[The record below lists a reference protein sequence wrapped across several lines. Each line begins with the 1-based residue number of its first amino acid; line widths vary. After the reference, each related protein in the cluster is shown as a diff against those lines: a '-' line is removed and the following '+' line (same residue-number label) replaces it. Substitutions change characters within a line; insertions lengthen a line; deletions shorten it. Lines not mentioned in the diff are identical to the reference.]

1 MTCIGIPENCFTF
14 YPSRPIIKIPDRQA
28 RIAVTFAHLTDIHLG
43 HHFAEKFGVDSKKNL
58 MTVLQDV
65 RLRGITH
72 LAVTGDI
79 AEDEEAPWFFKTL
92 KEYGFQTYI
101 TLGNH
106 DNLQAMELYNEH
118 VHAGHYYYKAPSEQ
132 ACLLFCDSREAYL
145 DEEQLC
151 WLVKEIEAST
161 LPILVFLHHPVLDC
175 DNSFMDRKYA
185 LKNRETVK
193 STLLATNKE
202 LNLFC
207 GHYHTVDERIDG
219 NIHQYI
225 TPSVFYQI
233 QKYSDTLQRDDKP
246 FGYRIIHIGR
256 EILTEIISF
265 S

>member
-1 MTCIGIPENCFTF
+1 M
-14 YPSRPIIKIPDRQA
+14 KL
-28 RIAVTFAHLTDIHLG
+28 AHITDIHLG
-43 HHFAEKFGVDSKKNL
+43 HRFEQKFGVDIKKNL
-58 MTVLQDV
+58 ITVLEDV
-65 RLRGITH
+65 CLRNISQI
-72 LAVTGDI
+72 AVTGDI
-79 AEDEEAPWFFKTL
+79 AEDDESAWFFDTIE
-92 KEYGFQTYI
+92 EYGFEMHFV
-101 TLGNH
+101 LGNH
-106 DNLQAMELYNEH
+106 DNPQAMELHYEH
-118 VHAGHYYYKAPSEQ
+118 VHAGRYYYKAPSEQ

-185 LKNRETVK
+185 LKNRETVR
-193 STLLATNKE
+193 SALQATHKNIH
-202 LNLFC
+202 LFC
-207 GHYHTVDERIDG
+207 GHYHTTDERSDG

-225 TPSVFYQI
+225 TPSIFYQI

>member
-1 MTCIGIPENCFTF
+1 M
-14 YPSRPIIKIPDRQA
+14 
-28 RIAVTFAHLTDIHLG
+28 AVRFAHLTDIHLG
-43 HHFAEKFGVDSKKNL
+43 HRFAEKFGVDSKKNL
-58 MTVLQDV
+58 ITVLQDI

-79 AEDEEAPWFFKTL
+79 AEDEEAPWFFKTI

-106 DNLQAMELYNEH
+106 DNPQAMELHYEH
-118 VHAGHYYYKAPSEQ
+118 VHAGRYYYKAPSEQ

-185 LKNRETVK
+185 LKNRETVR
-193 STLLATNKE
+193 SALQATHKNIH
-202 LNLFC
+202 LFC
-207 GHYHTVDERIDG
+207 GHYHTTDERSDG

-225 TPSVFYQI
+225 TPSIFYQI
-233 QKYSDTLQRDDKP
+233 QKYSETLQKDDKP
-246 FGYRIIHIGR
+246 FGYRIINLDKQISSQ
-256 EILTEIISF
+256 IITF
-265 S
+265 GV